1 MKVFSAT
8 DVGMI
13 RSINQDFI
21 FTSTDPVGN
30 LPNLFV
36 VADGMGGHNAGDF
49 ASHYGVS
56 VMVET
61 VRKDTNFNPVKI
73 IRNGISA
80 ANAEVLKS
88 SHEDSAMAGMGTTM
102 VVASVVGE
110 YLYVANVGDSRL
122 YLIDD
127 DIRQISQDHSLIA
140 EMVRLG
146 ELDPDE
152 AKNHPDK
159 NIITRAVGTE
169 ENIEIDFY
177 DLKLEPGQWF
187 LMCSDGLS
195 NMVDNGE
202 ILRIVQEASAN
213 GEDPSIKLIEKAN
226 ENGGKDNI
234 ATVVVQ
240 PFPDEVNIC

>member
-1 MKVFSAT
+1 M
-8 DVGMI
+8 
-13 RSINQDFI
+13 
-21 FTSTDPVGN
+21 GN

-61 VRKDTNFNPVKI
+61 IKKDSNFNPVKI

-80 ANAEVLKS
+80 ANAEVWKAAHDDS
-88 SHEDSAMAGMGTTM
+88 SMAGMGTTM
-102 VVASVVGE
+102 VAASVVGE

-122 YLIDD
+122 YLVEAEKLK
-127 DIRQISQDHSLIA
+127 QISQDHSLIA

-146 ELDPDE
+146 ELAPEE
-152 AKNHPDK
+152 AAHHPDR

-169 ENIEIDFY
+169 EHVEIDFF
-177 DLKLEPGQWF
+177 DLKLEAGQSF

-195 NMVDNGE
+195 NMVDNEE
-202 ILRIVQEASAN
+202 IFRTIKEAEES
-213 GEDPSIKLIEKAN
+213 GGDPSQKLIEKAN

-234 ATVVVQ
+234 AAVVVQ
-240 PFPDEVNIC
+240 PFPEEVNIC